1 MLISRIAED
10 VALLMGSPPPSIFSD
25 ETPFTSGFALLVAL
39 EVEECAARALSS
51 LPRELWEDLKH
62 IPSDSLSVLPSGEHR
77 LPLPSDFLRLHSL
90 RMSDWEMPV
99 RSPYPSTHWLLP
111 LQESNMKCVAGGPDR
126 PLAFLASDPDCGR
139 ILRIFGSSPGA
150 SLLNA
155 TYLAAPKINA
165 AGEIS
170 IPRAAYPETLRLLK
184 SRIDGLSSG

>member
-10 VALLMGSPPPSIFSD
+10 LALLLGSPPPSIFSD

-39 EVEECAARALSS
+39 EVEECVARALSS

-62 IPSDSLSVLPSGEHR
+62 IPSDNLSMLPSGEHR
-77 LPLPSDFLRLHSL
+77 LALPSDFLRLHSL

-99 RSPYPSTHWLLP
+99 RSPYPSSHWLLP
-111 LQESNMKCVAGGPDR
+111 LQEGNLKCVVGVPDR
-126 PLAFLASDPDCGR
+126 PLAFFDSDLDYGR
-139 ILRIFGSSPGA
+139 IIRIFGSSPGA
-150 SLLNA
+150 TLLNA

-170 IPRAAYPETLRLLK
+170 IPSAAYPETLRLLK
-184 SRIDGLSSG
+184 ARIDGLSSG